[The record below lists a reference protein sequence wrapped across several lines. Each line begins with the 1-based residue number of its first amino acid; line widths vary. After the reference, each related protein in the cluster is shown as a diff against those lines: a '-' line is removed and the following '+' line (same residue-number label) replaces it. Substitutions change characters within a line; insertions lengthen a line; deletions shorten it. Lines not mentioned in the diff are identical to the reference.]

1 MTENALHKVKK
12 ISFRKKI
19 KHKLFFLFRLNNHP
33 VIKVYNGFGNT
44 EKIMVL
50 GHVLK
55 LSAAPRKTYRQN
67 IFVNLFSMLR
77 LFMVVP
83 FSNAKIS
90 IEWEGDIYETNTSKD
105 GFFNFEI
112 PVKRIPK
119 EGWNPVVVRLNEE
132 KYLLENIQQH
142 GSVYIPFASQH
153 AFISDI
159 DDTFLISHSS
169 FLRRRLVAL
178 FGKNAHSRKVFE
190 GVVNH
195 YQLLAAGNQ
204 KNHNGNPFFYVS
216 GSEWNLY
223 DFIVE
228 FTRIQEM
235 PKGIFLLSRLKTISQ
250 FWKSGQTDLMTK
262 FMRIARIIETFPHLH
277 FVLLGDDSQKD
288 PEIYLSVASH
298 FPKKIFGV
306 YIRSLGKSYSEKT
319 QKIITEIEGLGVSC
333 CYFEHSSEAVI
344 HSKMIGLIN

>member
-1 MTENALHKVKK
+1 MHKVNK
-12 ISFRKKI
+12 ISFLEKI
-19 KHKLFFLFRLNNHP
+19 KQKLFFLFRLNNNP
-33 VIKVYNGFGNT
+33 VIKVYNGFGNA

-55 LSAAPRKTYRQN
+55 LSPVPRKTYRQN

-90 IEWEGDIYETNTSKD
+90 IEWEGGIYQTKTSQD

-112 PVKRIPK
+112 PVNRIPK
-119 EGWNPVVVRLNEE
+119 EGWNPVLVRLIEE
-132 KYLLENIQQH
+132 KYLIENIQQH

-178 FGKNAHSRKVFE
+178 FGKNAHTRKVFE

-195 YQLLAAGNQ
+195 YQLLASGNEN
-204 KNHNGNPFFYVS
+204 KNGNPFFYVS

-228 FTRIQEM
+228 FTQIHEL
-235 PKGIFLLSRLKTISQ
+235 PKGIFLLSRLKTISE
-250 FWKSGQTDLMTK
+250 FWKTGQTDLMTK
-262 FMRIARIIETFPHLH
+262 FMRITRIIETFPHLH

-298 FPKKIFGV
+298 FPKKIFAV
-306 YIRSLGKSYSEKT
+306 YIRSLGQSYSEKT
-319 QKIITEIEGLGVSC
+319 QKIISEIESVGVNC
-333 CYFEHSSEAVI
+333 CYFKHSSEAVI
-344 HSKMIGLIN
+344 HSKIIGLTN